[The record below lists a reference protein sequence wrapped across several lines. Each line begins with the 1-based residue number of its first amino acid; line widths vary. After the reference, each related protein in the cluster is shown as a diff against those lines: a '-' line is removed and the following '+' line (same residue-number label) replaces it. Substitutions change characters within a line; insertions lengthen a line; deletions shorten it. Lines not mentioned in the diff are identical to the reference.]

1 MKRKVFC
8 ILLALVMALG
18 CFGCGAKTASET
30 TVSEPKATSSTA
42 SSPSDSNVTAPSNA
56 GAEQPAPAASGEK
69 MMRIAMI
76 STPETL
82 GMLRSDGYG
91 TVITQNISDSLVRV
105 NENLGLEPGLATGWE
120 WVDENTWKFDIRKD
134 VTFVNGNKL
143 DAECVAYNLNSLTDR
158 ELSYRY
164 SSHWGKAWP
173 IKAEAADEYTVVI
186 TTSKPTA
193 FVPNLLTR
201 IVIYDDDQWI
211 AEGDDTYFT
220 HPAGTGP
227 YAVESWDIGISIT
240 LKKADTKYWDG
251 SEAYFDKIIIDGV
264 SSDAARVAGLQSGE
278 YDMVDSIP
286 YDQVS
291 RLNEE
296 GKGAYSISASSSV
309 ALNWMYFNGY
319 NKESWTTNQKFREAV
334 AHAID
339 AKSISDVLFG
349 GVCKPESYVA
359 PASTV
364 GGDEG
369 YSEAYAYDVELAKK
383 LLAECGYDGSEV
395 VFLMNE
401 GEFSNDIATAE
412 FITASLNAVGI
423 NCKLEQLEGSVKDDT
438 RKGGAGDFDMINTPG
453 SFGGISD
460 YYYSQMKS
468 KRGYNNWPEME
479 AVDKMFSDAVAYGL
493 TDAER
498 ETKLREAN
506 IALWKLCP
514 VAFAVESNLA
524 VGTKAGLQGVYCL
537 PNSWE
542 MFKNAHY

>member
-1 MKRKVFC
+1 MKRKMFC
-8 ILLALVMALG
+8 IFLALVIALT
-18 CFGCGAKTASET
+18 CIACSSKTGSET
-30 TVSEPKATSSTA
+30 TTEPKTGSETTTTNVN
-42 SSPSDSNVTAPSNA
+42 SNPAPT
-56 GAEQPAPAASGEK
+56 QPATNEAGEK
-69 MMRIAMI
+69 VMRVALI

-91 TVITQNISDSLVRV
+91 TTITQNMSDALVRV
-105 NENLGLEPGLATGWE
+105 NENLELQPGLATDWE
-120 WVDENTWKFDIRKD
+120 WVDENTWRFAIRKD

-173 IKAEAADEYTVVI
+173 IKAEAADEYTVFI
-186 TTSKPTA
+186 TTSSPSA

-211 AEGDDTYFT
+211 AEGDDVYFT

-227 YAVESWDIGISIT
+227 YEVESWDIGISIT
-240 LKKADTKYWDG
+240 LKKATTPYWDG
-251 SEAYFDKIIIDGV
+251 SEAYFDKIVIDGV

-278 YDMVDSIP
+278 YDMVDAIP
-286 YDQVS
+286 YDQVN
-291 RLNEE
+291 RLNKE
-296 GKGAYSISASSSV
+296 GEGAYSVVASDSV

-319 NKESWTTNQKFREAV
+319 NTSSWTANRTFREAV

-339 AKSISDVLFG
+339 AQAISEVLFG
-349 GVCKPESYVA
+349 GVCEPKNYVA
-359 PASTV
+359 PSSTF

-369 YSEAYAYDVELAKK
+369 YSEAYVYDVELSKK
-383 LLAECGYDGSEV
+383 LLQECGYDGSEV

-412 FITASLNAVGI
+412 YITAALNAVGI
-423 NCKLEQLEGSVKDDT
+423 NCKLEQMDGSLKDDT
-438 RKGGAGDFDMINTPG
+438 RKGGTGDFDMINTPG

-468 KRGYNNWPEME
+468 KRGYNNWPELDE
-479 AVDKMFSDAVAYGL
+479 VDKLFSEAIAYGL

-498 ETKLREAN
+498 EAKLREAN
-506 IALWKLCP
+506 IALWKQVP
-514 VAFAVESNLA
+514 VAFSVESNLA
-524 VGTKAGLQGVYCL
+524 IGTKAGLQGVYCL

-542 MFKNAHY
+542 IFKAAHY